1 MTEIPAIR
9 RRGRGRR
16 PAAEVRASVLAAAG
30 RLLLREGLRAVTF
43 DRVAKEAGSS
53 KVTLYKW
60 WPSPGALAAE
70 AYFAQSEPIL
80 EFPNTGDIR
89 ADLIAQLTA
98 FVRWLTRDGAAKPVS
113 ELIGAAQMDADL
125 ARAWAEHY
133 ARPRRELARER
144 LKVAQAQGQLR
155 ADADLDVIVDQLWG
169 ACYHRLLVLKV
180 PFDENLVPRLVDHAL
195 RGAAAEQ

>member
-98 FVRWLTRDGAAKPVS
+98 FVRWLTRDGAATPVS

-155 ADADLDVIVDQLWG
+155 PDADLDVIVDQLWG